1 MLKTFRDNFQ
11 QLKWV
16 LWAVIAVFVV
26 FVFVDWGMGTTQMG
40 AGQNEVAATAG
51 PFTISAADL
60 QREVREMEDRYRQM
74 YTQQGQQWNP
84 EMLKM
89 LNLPEQVLNSMIDRR
104 LMRQEAE
111 RLRLTVSDAE
121 ISRRVLTMRDSE
133 NRLLFMKDG
142 AFVGEAT
149 YRRMLANAN
158 LTPAAFEA
166 DMREQML
173 LEKVNRWLT
182 EATFVGDDEVETEF
196 AGRNVKAKIAY
207 ALLPAVTTDAGATE
221 ADAKALFD
229 KNPAAYTQPERRRA
243 KYLLVDRQRVASTL
257 PVTDAEVQ
265 AEYNANLDS
274 YRKDEE
280 VKARHILYKIDNQK
294 AGSEAEAKAKADA
307 AFKKLKAGADFAA
320 LAKAESEDTSS
331 GPNGG
336 DLGSFPRN
344 AMVAEFSA
352 AAFAAA
358 VNDIVGPVK
367 TVYGYHVIQVL
378 ERTEPRVQPL
388 FEVASGLRTN
398 LQQKKAGDETKRL
411 ARELHERV
419 AKLGKKPSDDEL
431 RRLTTTNITFNETD
445 DAAQSG
451 EFNGIGPNP
460 AFAKAV
466 FALSLEEVAPEPVSV
481 SRGEAVVKLVD
492 VKKPGVP
499 KFEEVKTKVMADLI
513 RKKQDEST
521 IAFMTSKMAEGK
533 SLEDVARDLGV
544 TVQTPEA
551 FGKAGPIPNLGQAQG
566 VLDSVFAAKPGDVV
580 GPITVPGK
588 GALLARVIERQE
600 LDRAALDKERDA
612 IRQQL
617 RQQKSGRLVQAL
629 IARKRAEMKIDV
641 NKELMARLGGRA

>member
-1 MLKTFRDNFQ
+1 
-11 QLKWV
+11 
-16 LWAVIAVFVV
+16 
-26 FVFVDWGMGTTQMG
+26 
-40 AGQNEVAATAG
+40 
-51 PFTISAADL
+51 
-60 QREVREMEDRYRQM
+60 
-74 YTQQGQQWNP
+74 
-84 EMLKM
+84 MLKM

-182 EATFVGDDEVETEF
+182 EATFVGDDEVETDF
-196 AGRNVKAKIAY
+196 ASRSVKAKIAY

-229 KNPAAYTQPERRRA
+229 KNPAAYSQPERRRA

-280 VKARHILYKIDNQK
+280 VKARHILYKIDSQK

-320 LAKAESEDTSS
+320 LAKAESEDPAS

-352 AAFAAA
+352 AAFGAA

-378 ERTEPRVQPL
+378 EHTEPRVQPL
-388 FEVASGLRTN
+388 FEVAPGLRKN

-411 ARELHERV
+411 AREPSSA

-431 RRLTTTNITFNETD
+431 RRLD
-445 DAAQSG
+445 DQHHVQR
-451 EFNGIGPNP
+451 NRRCGPERR
-460 AFAKAV
+460 V
-466 FALSLEEVAPEPVSV
+466 QRHRPEPARSPRPS
-481 SRGEAVVKLVD
+481 SRSLSRRSRRSPSGGPRRAVVKLVD
-492 VKKPGVP
+492 VKKPVCPSSRRSRTRSWPISSGR
-499 KFEEVKTKVMADLI
+499 I
-513 RKKQDEST
+513 QDEAT
-521 IAFMTSKMAEGK
+521 IAFMKGKMAEGK
-533 SLEDVARDLGV
+533 SSDPRRTSVSRSRPPRRSARG
-544 TVQTPEA
+544 
-551 FGKAGPIPNLGQAQG
+551 GPDPNLGTAQG
-566 VLDSVFAAKPGDVV
+566 VSTCLAAKPGDVV
-580 GPITVPGK
+580 ARSRCPASPP
-588 GALLARVIERQE
+588 ARVIERRSWTAPPSTRSGTAFASSSVSRVQPP
-600 LDRAALDKERDA
+600 RPGSSPA
-612 IRQQL
+612 
-617 RQQKSGRLVQAL
+617 SGR
-629 IARKRAEMKIDV
+629 R
-641 NKELMARLGGRA
+641 